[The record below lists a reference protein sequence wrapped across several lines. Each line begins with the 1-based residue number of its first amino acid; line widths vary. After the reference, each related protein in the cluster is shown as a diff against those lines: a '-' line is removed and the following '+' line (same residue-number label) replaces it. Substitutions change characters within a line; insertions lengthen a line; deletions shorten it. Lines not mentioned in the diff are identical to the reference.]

1 MIVQTVA
8 RLLIP
13 FLALTCLSLIPK
25 PQVQGLIRT
34 IVIDAG
40 HGGKDPGA
48 LGRVHKEKDLNLKMA
63 LKLKEILN
71 TNMPEIRVI
80 LTRDDD
86 RFVLLHQRAK
96 IAQMYK
102 ADFFVSIHCNAST
115 NRKFFGSSTY
125 ILGINRGQDRYRSYI
140 RENES
145 VLFEKDYETMYGG
158 FDPKSPEGAIYFRVM
173 KNTFRQESARLAD
186 KIQNDFSQRLKR
198 KSLGVKQGPF
208 IVLWQSGMPS
218 VLVETGF
225 ITNTQE
231 EAFLGSPKGQLYIA
245 SSLYR
250 AIRNYNYELE
260 NR

>member
-1 MIVQTVA
+1 MIVKTVA
-8 RLLIP
+8 RVLIP
-13 FLALTCLSLIPK
+13 LLVLSCLSLTPK
-25 PQVQGLIRT
+25 PEAQGLIRT

-48 LGRVHKEKDLNLKMA
+48 VGKVHKEKNLNLKMA

-71 TNMPEIRVI
+71 ANMPEIRVI
-80 LTRDDD
+80 LTRGDD
-86 RFVLLHQRAK
+86 RFIPLHQRAK

-102 ADFFVSIHCNAST
+102 ADFFVSIHCNASPKS
-115 NRKFFGSSTY
+115 KFFGSSTY
-125 ILGINRGQDRYRSYI
+125 ILGINKGQDRYRSYI
-140 RENES
+140 RENEA
-145 VLFEKDYETMYGG
+145 VLFEKDYQTMYGG
-158 FDPKSPEGAIYFRVM
+158 FDPKSPEGEIYFRVM
-173 KNTFRQESARLAD
+173 KNSFRQESAHLAE
-186 KIQNDFSQRLKR
+186 KIEHDFSQRLQR

-225 ITNTQE
+225 ITNPQE
-231 EAFLGSPKGQLYIA
+231 EAFLGSSEGQLYIA

-260 NR
+260 ER